1 MSVEDCFLFGTI
13 IKPHGYKGHLTI
25 KVDSSIK
32 QKVSKMERMYLEN
45 KGTFVPF
52 FVSEFSQN
60 GQTAILKFEDIETDK
75 EANKLAQSRVF
86 VENKFLPK
94 KQTPDFQPN
103 LFADFEA
110 FDENNILFGKIDAI
124 FEVPANML
132 FSVLHVSG
140 KEILIPAQLE
150 FISSVDKK
158 TKKVFFN
165 LPEGYLDV
173 YLSESHQK
181 DDGD

>member
-1 MSVEDCFLFGTI
+1 MTFEDCFLFGTI
-13 IKPHGYKGHLTI
+13 ARSHGYKGHLLI

-60 GQTAILKFEDIETDK
+60 GLTTILKFEDVDSDK
-75 EANKLAQSRVF
+75 EASKLLQSRVF
-86 VENKFLPK
+86 IENKLLPK
-94 KQTPDFQPN
+94 KVTPDFQPN
-103 LFADFEA
+103 LFADFDA
-110 FDENNILFGKIDAI
+110 FDIENNLIGKIDLVLEI
-124 FEVPANML
+124 PANML
-132 FSVLHVSG
+132 FSVTHTSG
-140 KEILIPAQLE
+140 NEILIPARQE

-158 TKKVFFN
+158 AKKVFFN
-165 LPEGYLDV
+165 LPEGYLDI
-173 YLSESHQK
+173 YLTDSHQK

>member
-1 MSVEDCFLFGTI
+1 MSIEDCFLLGTI
-13 IKPHGYKGHLTI
+13 VKSHGYKGHLTL
-25 KVDSSIK
+25 KLDSSVKYKIP
-32 QKVSKMERMYLEN
+32 KMERMYLEN
-45 KGTFVPF
+45 KGAFVPY

-60 GQTAILKFEDIETDK
+60 GQTALLKFEDIDTDK

-86 VENKFLPK
+86 AENNFLPK
-94 KQTPDFQPN
+94 KVVADFQPN

-110 FDENNILFGKIDAI
+110 FDNENNLFGKIDAI

-132 FSVLHVSG
+132 FSVLHISG
-140 KEILIPAQLE
+140 KEILIPARPD
-150 FISSVDKK
+150 FIDSVDKK
-158 TKKVFFN
+158 AKKVFFR

-173 YLSESHQK
+173 YLADSHQK